1 VKKQKGKKRPARPQP
16 RGPAD
21 KAAPA
26 AKVAAPP
33 TKPEL
38 AAPIPEPPEPAVVP
52 GFPIVGLGASAG
64 GLQALEEFF
73 SNMPVDSG
81 MAFVVVTHLHPDQ
94 PSMLSELVGRKT
106 AMPVTELK
114 KSTIVEQN
122 HIYTI
127 MPGRNVAMFKGALQP
142 MTPDRT
148 APLSLPIDYFFRSL
162 AQDQKDRA
170 IGIILSGT
178 GSDGT
183 LGLKEIKGALGMVMV
198 QREESASYAGMPQSA
213 IATGLVDYVLAPA
226 EMPAKLVA
234 YVKDAYGTP
243 PRVLAREGVPQPD
256 ALQQIFVLLRAR
268 TRHDFSQYKGSTIN
282 RRIER
287 RMNVHH
293 LDSLKRYVRF
303 LQENPAELDLLFK
316 ELLIGVTSFFRDPE
330 AFEALSAALG
340 VVLSKKPDNYQAR
353 IWVPG
358 CSSGEEAY
366 SIAIL
371 LREFMERTKKPLA
384 VQIFATDLDSDAID
398 LARAGLYP
406 LGIANDVAPKRLK
419 RFFVREDDVFRVTK
433 DLREMVVF
441 APQNLIEDPPFTK
454 VDLLSCRNLLIYLDG
469 SLQRRLLPIFHYSLR
484 PDGLLFL
491 GSSESIGAFSYLFGT
506 LDKKWKVFHRKEVA
520 EGTYMAEF
528 PAGIRGTPPPDA
540 RGVAPAVRPA
550 DPNALQGAD
559 RLIMRE
565 LLPPTVIIRE
575 RGDIVHIH
583 GRTGIFL
590 ELTPGPQPVANIF
603 NMARD
608 GLQLEVASLVRQSA
622 VTEGEII
629 RREVRFKPNGAELLV
644 DLRARRLTDPEP
656 FRGLIMISF
665 EGLRPM
671 VPPKDKKAKGDVKP
685 RANDR
690 VSELER
696 DLQYTKESHQKTIE
710 ELETAN
716 EELKS
721 TNEELQSTNEELQ
734 SANEELETSKEEMQ
748 SLNEELQTVNTE
760 LSGKV
765 EELSRANDDMK
776 NLLNAT
782 DIATIFLDNELN
794 ITRYTEQAKRIMRLI
809 PSDVGRPIVDLVTKI
824 RYANLAEDA
833 RQVLSTLI
841 FKEVEVQGE
850 EGGWYF
856 MRILPYR
863 TTDNVIDG
871 LVMTFLD
878 ITKIKSLEQNQQRLM
893 QAIRTSPTTVFGMDR
908 DLKYTWI
915 ASGAFGRS
923 PDAIIGRKDEDLFD
937 ADSARRLTEFKRR
950 AIEGGGG
957 TRHTTKLTIDGET
970 RLYDFYLAPMKDEAG
985 KIIGVAGV
993 HTDVTSVV
1001 NS

>member
-1 VKKQKGKKRPARPQP
+1 MKKWKKG
-16 RGPAD
+16 
-21 KAAPA
+21 
-26 AKVAAPP
+26 AAPP
-33 TKPEL
+33 EPRRRQGRVAAAAARPDL
-38 AAPIPEPPEPAVVP
+38 GAPIAEPAEPKVFP

-73 SNMPVDSG
+73 SNMPSDSG
-81 MAFVVVTHLHPDQ
+81 MAFVLVTHLHPGQ
-94 PSMLSELVGRKT
+94 PSMLHELVGRKT
-106 AMPVTELK
+106 SMPVNELK
-114 KSTIVEQN
+114 KSTVVEQN

-127 MPGRNVAMFKGALQP
+127 TPGRNLAILNGTLQP
-142 MTPDRT
+142 MAPDKT
-148 APLSLPIDYFFRSL
+148 APLQLPIDYFFRSL

-198 QREESASYAGMPQSA
+198 QREESASYPGMPQSA

-226 EMPAKLVA
+226 EMPSKLVA

-243 PRVLAREGVPQPD
+243 PRVLRARDEAAPHPD
-256 ALQQIFVLLRAR
+256 ALQQVFVLLRAR

-303 LQENPAELDLLFK
+303 LQENPGEIDLLFK
-316 ELLIGVTSFFRDPE
+316 ELLIGVTSFFRDPD
-330 AFEALSAALG
+330 AFEGLAAALG
-340 VVLSKKPDNYQAR
+340 ALLTRKADNYGVR

-371 LREFMERTKKPLA
+371 LREFMEQTRKPLA

-398 LARAGLYP
+398 VARTGIYP
-406 LGIANDVAPKRLK
+406 LGIASDVTPRRLK
-419 RFFVREDDVFRVTK
+419 RYFVRDEEAFRVTK
-433 DLREMVVF
+433 ELREMVVF

-469 SLQRRLLPIFHYSLR
+469 ALQRRLLPIFHYALR
-484 PDGLLFL
+484 PEGVLFL
-491 GSSESIGAFSYLFGT
+491 GSSESIGSFNYLFET
-506 LDKKWKVFHRKEVA
+506 LDKKWKVFQRKEVA
-520 EGTYMAEF
+520 AGTYMAEF
-528 PAGIRGTPPPDA
+528 PAGIRGTPPLDT
-540 RGVAPAVRPA
+540 RLPAAVGRPGELTV
-550 DPNALQGAD
+550 LQGAD
-559 RLIMRE
+559 KLIMRE

-583 GRTGIFL
+583 GRTGLFL
-590 ELTPGPQPVANIF
+590 ELSPGPQPVANIF

-608 GLQLEVASLVRQSA
+608 GLQLEIASVVRQAA
-622 VTEGEII
+622 VSEGEIV
-629 RREVRFKPNGAELLV
+629 RRDVRFKPNGAELVV
-644 DLRARRLTDPEP
+644 DIRARRLHDPEP
-656 FRGLIMISF
+656 FRGLIIISF
-665 EGLRPM
+665 DGLRPLL
-671 VPPKDKKAKGDVKP
+671 PPREKGGKAQIRP
-685 RANDR
+685 RLDR
-690 VSELER
+690 VGELER
-696 DLQYTKESHQKTIE
+696 ELQYTKDSHQKTIE

-748 SLNEELQTVNTE
+748 SLNEELQTVNAE

-782 DIATIFLDNELN
+782 DIATIFLDNDLN

-809 PSDVGRPIVDLVTKI
+809 PSDVGRPIADLVPRL
-824 RYANLAEDA
+824 RYAGLAEDA

-841 FKEVEVQGE
+841 YKEVEVQGE

-871 LVMTFLD
+871 LVMTFID
-878 ITKIKSLEQNQQRLM
+878 VTKIKVLQENQQRLM
-893 QAIRTSPTTVFGMDR
+893 HALKSSPTTVFGQDR
-908 DLKYTWI
+908 DLRYTWI
-915 ASGAFGRS
+915 ASGAFGRT
-923 PDAIIGRKDEDLFD
+923 PEAIVGKKDEDLFD
-937 ADSARRLTEFKRR
+937 PDSARRLGELKRR
-950 AIEGGGG
+950 AMEGDGGS
-957 TRHTTKLTIDGET
+957 RHTTKLTFDRET
-970 RLYDFYLAPMKDEAG
+970 RLYDLYLESMKDDAG
-985 KIIGVAGV
+985 NVIGVTGV

-1001 NS
+1001 QKQ

>member
-1 VKKQKGKKRPARPQP
+1 MKKQKGKKRPARPQP

-371 LREFMERTKKPLA
+371 LHERFAARRRPVNVKIL
-384 VQIFATDLDSDAID
+384 ATDVHKASLDFAS
-398 LARAGLYP
+398 AGIYSEEHVA
-406 LGIANDVAPKRLK
+406 GIGQERLSRWFSIKPEGFQVAQ
-419 RFFVREDDVFRVTK
+419 V
-433 DLREMVVF
+433 LRESIVF
-441 APQNLIEDPPFTK
+441 APHNLI
-454 VDLLSCRNLLIYLDG
+454 R
-469 SLQRRLLPIFHYSLR
+469 
-484 PDGLLFL
+484 
-491 GSSESIGAFSYLFGT
+491 
-506 LDKKWKVFHRKEVA
+506 
-520 EGTYMAEF
+520 
-528 PAGIRGTPPPDA
+528 
-540 RGVAPAVRPA
+540 
-550 DPNALQGAD
+550 
-559 RLIMRE
+559 
-565 LLPPTVIIRE
+565 
-575 RGDIVHIH
+575 
-583 GRTGIFL
+583 
-590 ELTPGPQPVANIF
+590 
-603 NMARD
+603 
-608 GLQLEVASLVRQSA
+608 
-622 VTEGEII
+622 
-629 RREVRFKPNGAELLV
+629 
-644 DLRARRLTDPEP
+644 
-656 FRGLIMISF
+656 
-665 EGLRPM
+665 
-671 VPPKDKKAKGDVKP
+671 
-685 RANDR
+685 
-690 VSELER
+690 
-696 DLQYTKESHQKTIE
+696 
-710 ELETAN
+710 
-716 EELKS
+716 
-721 TNEELQSTNEELQ
+721 
-734 SANEELETSKEEMQ
+734 
-748 SLNEELQTVNTE
+748 
-760 LSGKV
+760 
-765 EELSRANDDMK
+765 
-776 NLLNAT
+776 
-782 DIATIFLDNELN
+782 
-794 ITRYTEQAKRIMRLI
+794 
-809 PSDVGRPIVDLVTKI
+809 
-824 RYANLAEDA
+824 
-833 RQVLSTLI
+833 
-841 FKEVEVQGE
+841 
-850 EGGWYF
+850 
-856 MRILPYR
+856 
-863 TTDNVIDG
+863 
-871 LVMTFLD
+871 
-878 ITKIKSLEQNQQRLM
+878 
-893 QAIRTSPTTVFGMDR
+893 
-908 DLKYTWI
+908 
-915 ASGAFGRS
+915 
-923 PDAIIGRKDEDLFD
+923 
-937 ADSARRLTEFKRR
+937 
-950 AIEGGGG
+950 
-957 TRHTTKLTIDGET
+957 
-970 RLYDFYLAPMKDEAG
+970 
-985 KIIGVAGV
+985 
-993 HTDVTSVV
+993 
-1001 NS
+1001 

>member
-1 VKKQKGKKRPARPQP
+1 MKMGKKPAAPAEP
-16 RGPAD
+16 RRRQQQV

-26 AKVAAPP
+26 KV
-33 TKPEL
+33 EL
-38 AAPIPEPPEPAVVP
+38 ATPIPEPPEPAVVP

-73 SNMPVDSG
+73 SNMPPDSG

-94 PSMLSELVGRKT
+94 PSMLHELVGRKT
-106 AMPVTELK
+106 TMPVAELR
-114 KSTIVEQN
+114 KSTVVAQN

-127 MPGRNVAMFKGALQP
+127 TPGRNLAILNGTLQP

-148 APLSLPIDYFFRSL
+148 VPLQLPIDYFFRSL

-198 QREESASYAGMPQSA
+198 QREESASYPGMPQSA

-226 EMPAKLVA
+226 EMPEKLVA
-234 YVKDAYGTP
+234 YVKDAYGAP
-243 PRVLAREGVPQPD
+243 ARVARRDEGAPHPE

-303 LQENPAELDLLFK
+303 LQDNPGEIDLLFK
-316 ELLIGVTSFFRDPE
+316 ELLIGVTSFFRDPD
-330 AFEALSAALG
+330 AFEGLAAALTA
-340 VVLSKKPDNYQAR
+340 LLTRKPDNYGVR

-371 LREFMERTKKPLA
+371 VREFTERMKKPLS

-398 LARAGLYP
+398 VARAGVYP
-406 LGIANDVAPKRLK
+406 LGIANDVTPKRLK
-419 RFFVREDDVFRVTK
+419 RFFVRDEDAFRVTK
-433 DLREMVVF
+433 ELREMVVF

-469 SLQRRLLPIFHYSLR
+469 ALQRRLLPIFHYSLR
-484 PDGLLFL
+484 PEGLLFL
-491 GSSESIGAFSYLFGT
+491 GSSESIGSFNYLFST
-506 LDKKWKVFHRKEVA
+506 LDKKWKVFQRKEVA
-520 EGTYMAEF
+520 EGTYLAEF

-540 RGVAPAVRPA
+540 RALAPLARLGDATV
-550 DPNALQGAD
+550 LQGAD
-559 RLIMRE
+559 KLIMRE

-583 GRTGIFL
+583 GRTGPFL

-608 GLQLEVASLVRQSA
+608 GLQLEVASLVRQAA
-622 VTEGEII
+622 VSDGEVI
-629 RREVRFKPNGAELLV
+629 RREVRFKPNGGELVV
-644 DLRARRLTDPEP
+644 DLRARRISDPEP
-656 FRGLIMISF
+656 FRGLLMISF
-665 EGLRPM
+665 EGLRPL
-671 VPPKDKKAKGDVKP
+671 VPLHEKKGKGEAKP
-685 RANDR
+685 RPSDR
-690 VSELER
+690 VTELER

-710 ELETAN
+710 ELETTN

-748 SLNEELQTVNTE
+748 SLNEELQTVNAE

-809 PSDVGRPIVDLVTKI
+809 PSDVGRPIVDLVPRL
-824 RYANLAEDA
+824 RYAKLAEDA
-833 RQVLSTLI
+833 REVLSTLI

-850 EGGWYF
+850 ENSWYF

-871 LVMTFLD
+871 LVMTFID
-878 ITKIKSLEQNQQRLM
+878 ITKVKVLQENQQRLM
-893 QAIRTSPTTVFGMDR
+893 HALQSSPTTVFGMDR
-908 DLKYTWI
+908 DLRYTWI
-915 ASGAFGRS
+915 ASGAFGR
-923 PDAIIGRKDEDLFD
+923 PPEAILGKKDTDLFD
-937 ADSARRLTEFKRR
+937 VESSHKLTDLKRR
-950 AIEGGGG
+950 AMEGTGGV
-957 TRHTTKLTIDGET
+957 RHTTNLTVGGES
-970 RLYDFYLAPMKDEAG
+970 RLFDFYLEAMRDDAG
-985 KIIGVAGV
+985 KVVGVTGV

-1001 NS
+1001 ERK